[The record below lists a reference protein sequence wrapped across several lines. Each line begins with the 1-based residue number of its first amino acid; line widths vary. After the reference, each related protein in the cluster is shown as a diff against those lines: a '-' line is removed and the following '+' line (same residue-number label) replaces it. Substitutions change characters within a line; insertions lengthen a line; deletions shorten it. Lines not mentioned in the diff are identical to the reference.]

1 MMMCATHGLS
11 WLHIQEVKGLERAMG
26 FEPTTTSLG
35 SGFPLRR
42 QHTVRHNMP
51 DLQQFFKCVR
61 HTEIQEEGAGYR
73 GNLTRTGKIS
83 ARPARRPPRPL
94 SAGGCPH

>member
-1 MMMCATHGLS
+1 MMCATHGLS

-73 GNLTRTGKIS
+73 GNRDKNRKS
-83 ARPARRPPRPL
+83 FCPASQETPRRPL
-94 SAGGCPH
+94 SAGACPH